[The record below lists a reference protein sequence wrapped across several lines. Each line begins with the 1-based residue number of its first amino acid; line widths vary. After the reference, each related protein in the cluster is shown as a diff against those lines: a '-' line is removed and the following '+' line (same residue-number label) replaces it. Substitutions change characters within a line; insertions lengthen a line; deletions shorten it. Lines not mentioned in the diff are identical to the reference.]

1 MPHLQEPKDP
11 VGGTDQGRVGAARD
25 EKPNL
30 TSCLGERG
38 GGGNPGAEEVSGQ
51 GLIQVSPGSGR
62 GRSRE
67 GRSRHS
73 KASFPEMNKIL
84 NADTQKAFPKGELS
98 GSLSNHCLEFPHSRN
113 IEHLP

>member
-38 GGGNPGAEEVSGQ
+38 GEEGTRE
-51 GLIQVSPGSGR
+51 LK
-62 GRSRE
+62 RSAA
-67 GRSRHS
+67 
-73 KASFPEMNKIL
+73 KASYRFRQGVGGAGAARGGPGTAKL
-84 NADTQKAFPKGELS
+84 PSQK
-98 GSLSNHCLEFPHSRN
+98 
-113 IEHLP
+113 